1 MEKKKPG
8 LMVAIALGKKP
19 HGDEGDD
26 PEHEA
31 EEEMDGDDDGDAYAD
46 AGSAIKDAL
55 KSGDDQAIADAV
67 CRLIDLHTE
76 SKE

>member
-19 HGDEGDD
+19 HDEEHDD

-31 EEEMDGDDDGDAYAD
+31 MEEAEGDDDGDAYAD
-46 AGSAIKDAL
+46 AGAAVKDAL
-55 KSGDDQAIADAV
+55 KSGDDQAIADAI
-67 CRLIDLHTE
+67 CRLMDLHAE
-76 SKE
+76 SKG